1 MKKFG
6 TLMLLVLLAS
16 GVYAQKYCKKA
27 IVHAYQRSSMPGN
40 FPQRETS
47 EEGNV
52 QRPVKPAVSYHIYME
67 EPVEGWEI
75 TRVWINGEAFQVRT
89 EKVEKTPIIIAGGQV
104 GKYQRNDTIQTKS
117 ENVTRIIPNGKT
129 DAVSTEKIRGLAAK
143 NPVLIEFKR
152 GRKSYYSY
160 APAFKKLQPVVLQ

>member
-1 MKKFG
+1 MKKFA
-6 TLMLLVLLAS
+6 TLILLIVLAS

-47 EEGNV
+47 EDGKI
-52 QRPVKPAVSYHIYME
+52 QRPVKPVLSYHIYLE

-75 TRVWINGEAFQVRT
+75 TRVWISGEAFQVRT
-89 EKVEKTPIIIAGGQV
+89 EKVEKTPIIVAGGQV

-117 ENVTRIIPNGKT
+117 ARVTRVIPNGKSES
-129 DAVSTEKIRGLAAK
+129 VSTEKIRELAAK
-143 NPVLIEFKR
+143 HPVVVEFKR
-152 GRKSYYSY
+152 ERKTYYSY
-160 APAFKKLQPVVLQ
+160 APVFKKLQPVVLQ

>member
-1 MKKFG
+1 MKKFA
-6 TLMLLVLLAS
+6 TLMLLVLLAG

-47 EEGNV
+47 EDGQI
-52 QRPVKPAVSYHIYME
+52 QRPVKPVVSYHIYME

-75 TRVWINGEAFQVRT
+75 TRVWINGEALQVRT
-89 EKVEKTPIIIAGGQV
+89 EKVEKTPIIVAGGQV
-104 GKYQRNDTIQTKS
+104 GKYQRNDTIKTKS
-117 ENVTRIIPNGKT
+117 DRVTRIIPNGKS
-129 DAVSTEKIRGLAAK
+129 DAASTQKIRELAAK
-143 NPVLIEFKR
+143 HPVLVEFKR
-152 GRKSYYSY
+152 GKKNYYSY